1 MKTML
6 TPTVVLGALLAQY
19 EAAAPALVPLETDVR
34 CGPLLPGASL
44 AARIRFLALRDGVH
58 RIERLMLT
66 GMGDEFDF
74 AISPVLEVVVAQKPQ
89 D

>member
-1 MKTML
+1 ML
-6 TPTVVLGALLAQY
+6 TPVLGALLAQY

-44 AARIRFLALRDGVH
+44 AARIRFLALREGVH
-58 RIERLMLT
+58 RIERLRLT

-74 AISPVLEVVVAQKPQ
+74 AISPVLEVVVVQKGG
-89 D
+89 DK